1 MKRKLYWMI
10 PLILVVLAA
19 MLAIPALALTSTT
32 NQVVAMGSPP
42 VGSSTLLGDVNNDG
56 TINGSDA
63 MLVLRHALQII
74 TLSDN
79 QIAAADCNGDGNAD
93 VVDAL
98 IIMCYCIGIPMP
110 EPEPATPTEPTI
122 IVDNATASAGDTVT
136 VTVRIVNN
144 PGVAGAVLRLSYDS
158 NLTLTGAASGEAF
171 SYLQYTR
178 PGQYSNPCNFSW
190 DSESGMATDDGTIL
204 TLTFRVSDS
213 VSSGDK
219 LNVNISYT
227 HGDIYDENLDDV
239 DLDIINSHITI
250 N

>member
-1 MKRKLYWMI
+1 MKRKLFWLI
-10 PLILVVLAA
+10 PLAIVVIMGMLVLPAA
-19 MLAIPALALTSTT
+19 ALTSTT
-32 NQVVAMGSPP
+32 NQVVALGSPMTD
-42 VGSSTLLGDVNNDG
+42 SSVLLGDVNNDG
-56 TINGSDA
+56 NVNGSDA
-63 MLVLRHALQII
+63 MLVLRHALDII
-74 TLSDN
+74 TLQGN
-79 QIAAADCNGDGNAD
+79 QLTAADCNGDGNVD

-98 IIMCYCIGIPMP
+98 IIMRYCIGIPMP

-122 IVDNATASAGDTVT
+122 IVDDATASAGDTVT

-158 NLTLTGAASGEAF
+158 NLTLTGATSGEAF

-213 VSSGDK
+213 VSSGEK

-239 DLDIINSHITI
+239 DLDIINGHITI

>member
-1 MKRKLYWMI
+1 MI
-10 PLILVVLAA
+10 LAHYSF
-19 MLAIPALALTSTT
+19 LD
-32 NQVVAMGSPP
+32 GSFDGINLRELSFC
-42 VGSSTLLGDVNNDG
+42 GSYERSN
-56 TINGSDA
+56 
-63 MLVLRHALQII
+63 
-74 TLSDN
+74 SDN
-79 QIAAADCNGDGNAD
+79 I
-93 VVDAL
+93 L
-98 IIMCYCIGIPMP
+98 HLSISELYK
-110 EPEPATPTEPTI
+110 T
-122 IVDNATASAGDTVT
+122 VDNATASAGDTVT

-219 LNVNISYT
+219 LNVNVSYT

>member
-1 MKRKLYWMI
+1 MKRKLFWML
-10 PLILVVLAA
+10 PLILVVLMA
-19 MLAIPALALTSTT
+19 MLAIPAIALTNTT
-32 NQVVAMGSPP
+32 NQTVA
-42 VGSSTLLGDVNNDG
+42 VGNPITESSVLLGDANNDG
-56 TINGSDA
+56 IVNGSDA

-93 VVDAL
+93 IADAL
-98 IIMCYCIGIPMP
+98 MIMRYCIGIPMP
-110 EPEPATPTEPTI
+110 SPHPGTTEPTI
-122 IVDNATASAGDTVT
+122 IVDNAAASAGDTVA
-136 VTVRIVNN
+136 VTVRIENN
-144 PGVAGAVLRLSYDS
+144 PGIAGAVLRLSYDS

-178 PGQYSNPCNFSW
+178 PGQYSNPCNFCW

-239 DLDIINSHITI
+239 DLDIINGQITI

>member
-1 MKRKLYWMI
+1 MKRKLFWLI
-10 PLILVVLAA
+10 PLVLVVIMGMLVLSAA
-19 MLAIPALALTSTT
+19 ALTNTT
-32 NQVVAMGSPP
+32 DQVVP
-42 VGSSTLLGDVNNDG
+42 VGGQIADTSVVLGDVNNDG
-56 TINGSDA
+56 TVNGSDA
-63 MLVLRHALQII
+63 MQVLRHALQIV

-79 QIAAADCNGDGNAD
+79 QLAAADCNGDGVVD

-98 IIMCYCIGIPMP
+98 IIMRYCIGIPMP
-110 EPEPATPTEPTI
+110 TPEPGTTTEPTI
-122 IVDNATASAGDTVT
+122 IVDNAAASAGDTVT
-136 VTVRIVNN
+136 VTVRIENN
-144 PGVAGAVLRLSYDS
+144 PGIAGALLRLNYDS

-239 DLDIINSHITI
+239 DLDIINGQITI

>member
-1 MKRKLYWMI
+1 MKRKLFWLI
-10 PLILVVLAA
+10 PLAIVVIMGLLVLPAA
-19 MLAIPALALTSTT
+19 ALTSTT
-32 NQVVAMGSPP
+32 NQVVALGSPMAGTS
-42 VGSSTLLGDVNNDG
+42 VLLGDVNNDG
-56 TINGSDA
+56 NVNGSDA
-63 MLVLRHALQII
+63 ILVLRHALDLI
-74 TLSDN
+74 TLQSN
-79 QIAAADCNGDGNAD
+79 QLTAADCNGDGSVDA
-93 VVDAL
+93 VDAL
-98 IIMCYCIGIPMP
+98 IIMRYCIGIPMP

-239 DLDIINSHITI
+239 DLDIINGHITI

>member
-10 PLILVVLAA
+10 PLILVALMA
-19 MLAIPALALTSTT
+19 MLTIPTMALTSTT
-32 NQVVAMGSPP
+32 NQIVAVGSPF
-42 VGSSTLLGDVNNDG
+42 VGSSTLLGDVNDDG
-56 TINGSDA
+56 SVNGSDA
-63 MLVLRHALQII
+63 MLVLRHALTII
-74 TLSDN
+74 TLPSN
-79 QIAAADCNGDGNAD
+79 QLAVADCNGDGNVD

-98 IIMCYCIGIPMP
+98 IIMRYCIGIPMP
-110 EPEPATPTEPTI
+110 DPEPATLTEPTI
-122 IVDNATASAGDTVT
+122 IVDDATASAGDTVT

-144 PGVAGAVLRLSYDS
+144 PGVAGAVLRLNYDS

-204 TLTFRVSDS
+204 ALTFRVSDS

-239 DLDIINSHITI
+239 DLDIINGQITI